1 MIRTLAATGLAA
13 FLAFPAWAQTPDFSG
28 LNGLRD
34 QNRQLYEGRG
44 YAHAAGPF
52 YMTLNEEG
60 RQSVQLPVAK
70 GVEYIVVGVCDSN
83 CTDLDL
89 ILRDGTG
96 LRIGSD
102 EMAGK
107 SPVLVRRPSVDDGVM
122 TIEGVMDQCWDTLC
136 YAAFDVFSKR

>member
-13 FLAFPAWAQTPDFSG
+13 FLAFPASAQTPDFSG
-28 LNGLRD
+28 LDGLRD

-83 CTDLDL
+83 CSDLDL
-89 ILRDGTG
+89 ILRASTFMR
-96 LRIGSD
+96 LGSD

-107 SPVLVRRPSVDDGVM
+107 SPVVEHRATIDDVM
-122 TIEGVMDQCWDTLC
+122 TIEGVMGQCWATLC
-136 YAAFDVFSKR
+136 NAAFDVFSKR